1 MKLTREQKTE
11 MFIKQVNDIGV
22 INIMMMSMSIRYIAV
37 QLELA
42 NGDYRHWKI
51 ENGDEDEFEDRLRFV
66 KE

>member
-11 MFIKQVNDIGV
+11 MFIQQVNEIGV
-22 INIMMMSMSIRYIAV
+22 ISIAFMEMSVKYQAV

-42 NGDYRHWKI
+42 NKDYRHWKL
-51 ENGDEDEFEDRLRFV
+51 ENGKEDEFKSRLRFV